1 MAMVEINSRK
11 TNLRRFRHSN
21 RYYFDVE
28 RNCPLGAWT
37 NSSLLV
43 PAQNDVDNSGFRN
56 FTNLKQKYPGLKTEL
71 AVGGWGEGGRKYSAL
86 VHHKDR
92 RDSFI
97 RSVVGNT

>member
-1 MAMVEINSRK
+1 M
-11 TNLRRFRHSN
+11 
-21 RYYFDVE
+21 
-28 RNCPLGAWT
+28 
-37 NSSLLV
+37 
-43 PAQNDVDNSGFRN
+43 DNSGFRN